1 MKGLL
6 SNVSVP
12 SFDPTESQQAQVAGI
27 GTALLDN
34 EEERKKRLRGVP
46 AMAKGGKVKSAS
58 SRADGCALRGK
69 TRGKIV

>member
-1 MKGLL
+1 MPE
-6 SNVSVP
+6 VPAIITVP
-12 SFDPTESQQAQVAGI
+12 SFDPTASQQAQAAGV
-27 GTALLDN
+27 GTALLED
-34 EEERKKRLRGVP
+34 EEQRKRRLKGLP